1 MKYFIQT
8 NNAPSGSRG
17 FTLVEILVTLVVL
30 SIGLLGLA
38 GLQLNGLKSNHSA
51 YLRSQAT
58 ILTQDI
64 IDRMRVNRIS
74 AITGSYDISLGDDP
88 TQVSCEGPGADCT
101 AASLADSDLSEWKG
115 LLEDSL
121 PSGDGSITRTTV
133 GAETHVSIVV
143 QWDDSKGQEDP
154 VQLTTESLI

>member
-1 MKYFIQT
+1 MKPLFKTTHTQDR
-8 NNAPSGSRG
+8 SRG
-17 FTLVEILVTLVVL
+17 FTLIEILVTLVVL

-64 IDRMRVNRIS
+64 TDRLRVNRTS
-74 AITGSYDISLGDDP
+74 AITGSYDIDIG
-88 TQVSCEGPGADCT
+88 ET
-101 AASLADSDLSEWKG
+101 AASATCTGTGSNCSAANLAAADLSEWKT
-115 LLEDSL
+115 LLDDSL
-121 PSGDGSITRTTV
+121 PLGDGSITRTTV
-133 GAETHVSIVV
+133 GADTLITIIV

-154 VQLTTESLI
+154 VQLITESLL